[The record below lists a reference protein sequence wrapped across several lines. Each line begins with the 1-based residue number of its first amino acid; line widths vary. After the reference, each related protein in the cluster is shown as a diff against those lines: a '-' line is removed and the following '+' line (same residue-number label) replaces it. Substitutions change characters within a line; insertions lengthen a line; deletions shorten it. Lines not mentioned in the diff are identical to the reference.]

1 MPHGAPQRTWQ
12 VLETKV
18 RLPRTV
24 GWGHGSPSGFAS
36 VFSIPGHASPLREPQ
51 SRQHQSHNKS
61 TTRVDHHV
69 ACPRTGARTPG
80 QDRRACL
87 GPHGMRSRRSRRAGR
102 PAAVAH
108 AHDRPGWHH
117 ITAADSTWSSTA
129 SLLGKGHSMPRDENG
144 VALAGRGY
152 VPQTGHIPGV
162 AAQRSPAP
170 CRTRLGGWGPPLGAR

>member
-1 MPHGAPQRTWQ
+1 VPHGAPQRTWQ

-80 QDRRACL
+80 QDRRACKSPR
-87 GPHGMRSRRSRRAGR
+87 GTRSRRADR
-102 PAAVAH
+102 PAAVAT
-108 AHDRPGWHH
+108 AHDRATHVRSRAF
-117 ITAADSTWSSTA
+117 IVVNKQ
-129 SLLGKGHSMPRDENG
+129 LGKSSDPEGNG
-144 VALAGRGY
+144 TRSHGSHALELKAW
-152 VPQTGHIPGV
+152 
-162 AAQRSPAP
+162 
-170 CRTRLGGWGPPLGAR
+170 LL